1 MAKKP
6 FEVANPEAL
15 TAQLR
20 ALDNAMGE
28 STLRQAAVA
37 GARILLEE
45 MELRVPVK
53 SGKGKRSLLIAYDK
67 EVSVTGKIASY
78 IVTWSKEAFYLRFV
92 EFGTSHS
99 AADPFMRPAFEA
111 KKTAAAEAVRQ
122 VIDEKL
128 KAANGK

>member
-1 MAKKP
+1 VAKKP
-6 FEVANPEAL
+6 FEVANPGAL

-20 ALDNAMGE
+20 ALDEAMGE

-37 GARILLEE
+37 GARVILDE
-45 MELRVPVK
+45 MELRIPVDT
-53 SGKGKRSLLIAYDK
+53 GKGKKSLLIAYDK

-78 IVTWSKEAFYLRFV
+78 IVTWSKEAYYLRFV
-92 EFGTSHS
+92 EFGRSKM
-99 AADPFMRPAFEA
+99 AAQPFMRPAFEA

>member
-6 FEVANPEAL
+6 FEVANPQAL

-20 ALDNAMGE
+20 GLSLAMGE

-37 GARILLEE
+37 GARVILDE
-45 MELRVPVK
+45 MELRVTVAT
-53 SGKGKRSLLIAYDK
+53 GKAKKSLLIAYDK
-67 EVSVTGKIASY
+67 EVSVEGKVASY
-78 IVTWSKEAFYLRFV
+78 IVTWSKAAFYLRFV
-92 EFGTSHS
+92 EYGTSRS
-99 AADPFMRPAFEA
+99 AAKPFMRPSFEA

-128 KAANGK
+128 KAANG

>member
-1 MAKKP
+1 MARKP
-6 FEVANPEAL
+6 FEVANPDAL

-37 GARILLEE
+37 GARVILKE
-45 MELRVPVK
+45 MELRIPVDT
-53 SGKGKRSLLIAYDK
+53 GKGKESLLIAYDK

-78 IVTWSKEAFYLRFV
+78 IVTWGKDAFYLRFV
-92 EFGTSHS
+92 EYGRSDL

-128 KAANGK
+128 KAANV

>member
-1 MAKKP
+1 MARKP
-6 FEVANPEAL
+6 FEVANPDAL

-20 ALDNAMGE
+20 ALDDAMGE

-37 GARILLEE
+37 GARIILDE
-45 MELRVPVK
+45 MELRIPVA
-53 SGKGKRSLLIAYDK
+53 SGKGKTSLLIAYDK

-92 EFGTSHS
+92 EYGTSHS
-99 AADPFMRPAFEA
+99 AANPFMRPAFEA
-111 KKTAAAEAVRQ
+111 KKNAAAEAVRQ

>member
-20 ALDNAMGE
+20 ALSLAVSE

-37 GARILLEE
+37 GARVLLDE
-45 MELRVPVK
+45 MKLRIPVRT
-53 SGKGKRSLLIAYDK
+53 GKGKDSLLIAYDK
-67 EVSVTGKIASY
+67 DVSVEGKIASY
-78 IVTWSKEAFYLRFV
+78 IVTWSKEAFYLYFV
-92 EFGTSHS
+92 EFGRSGV

-122 VIDEKL
+122 VVDEKVR
-128 KAANGK
+128 AANV